1 MDYNNDDII
10 IARATPVGKSAL
22 AIIRISGNSLSNIIA
37 STFHNKIFK
46 PNIMGLQDIQV
57 GGTGDIIDSCMVV
70 YYKNPKSF
78 TGEDMLEIFCHGNDR
93 IVENIIKEFIQLNVR
108 IAYPGEFSYRAFK
121 NGKID
126 LLQAESIAS
135 KINQNSDQ
143 YGVALQN
150 LEKGITSKKI
160 SSLRKDILN
169 IRSIIEHELDFNEEE
184 ITHLGITDIKQKFN
198 SIITEIELILNW
210 SLYLQKIEQGYKVVF
225 LGAPNVGKS
234 TLFNRIVGQDRA
246 IVTEI
251 KGTTRDVLENQIY
264 IKGLPFVFYDTA
276 GYRDTQDTIEKIGVN
291 KTKEM
296 IEKADVVLL
305 LDEHS
310 PNTQYEVLLK
320 ENPLLNEKQII
331 FVKTKCDAGVKM
343 TTEGIIEISCDKDL
357 GVDVLLTRLYTMCG
371 ENIEKESA
379 SNIALCNMRQI
390 RLLNQIKSVF
400 VESLA
405 CLEVSTEMDLIAS
418 QLKGA
423 SDAFDEL
430 LGKMAPNEVL
440 NNIFK
445 GFCVGK

>member
-10 IARATPVGKSAL
+10 IARATPIGKSAL
-22 AIIRISGNSLSNIIA
+22 AIIRISGNSLTNIID
-37 STFHNKIFK
+37 STFNNKVFK
-46 PNIMGLQDIQV
+46 PNMMGLENIRV
-57 GGTGDIIDSCMVV
+57 RCTGNIIDSCMVV

-78 TGEDMLEIFCHGNDR
+78 TGEDMLEVFCHGNDR
-93 IVENIIKEFIQLNVR
+93 VVENIIKEFIQLNIR

-135 KINQNSDQ
+135 KINQNSDH

-150 LEKGITSKKI
+150 LEKGVTSKKI
-160 SSLRKDILN
+160 SRLRKDILN

-184 ITHLGITDIKQKFN
+184 ITHLGITDIKHKFN
-198 SIITEIELILNW
+198 SIITEIDVILNW
-210 SLYLQKIEQGYKVVF
+210 SLYLQKIEQGYKVLF

-234 TLFNRIVGQDRA
+234 TLFNHIVGQDRA

-276 GYRDTQDTIEKIGVN
+276 GYRDAQDTIEKIGIN

-296 IEKADVVLL
+296 IEKADIVLL
-305 LDEHS
+305 LDEHCPS
-310 PNTQYEVLLK
+310 TQYDVLLK
-320 ENPLLNEKQII
+320 ENPLLNEKQTI
-331 FVKTKCDAGVKM
+331 FVKTKCDSGVKLKK
-343 TTEGIIEISCDKDL
+343 EGIIEVSCHKDL
-357 GVDVLLTRLYTMCG
+357 GIDVLLTQLYTMCG
-371 ENIEKESA
+371 KSIEKESSA
-379 SNIALCNMRQI
+379 NIALCNMRQI
-390 RLLNQIKSVF
+390 KLLNQIKSVF
-400 VESLA
+400 IELLA
-405 CLEVSTEMDLIAS
+405 RLEVSTEMDLIAS
-418 QLKGA
+418 QLKDA

-430 LGKMAPNEVL
+430 LGKMTPSEVL